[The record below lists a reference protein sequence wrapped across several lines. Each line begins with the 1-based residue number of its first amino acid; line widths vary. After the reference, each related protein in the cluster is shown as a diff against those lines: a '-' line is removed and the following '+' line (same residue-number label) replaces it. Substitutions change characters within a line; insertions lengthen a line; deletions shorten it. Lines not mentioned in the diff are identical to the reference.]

1 MRADGTLLGALALC
15 WMAAA
20 SDAHAYCR
28 TTTCDSLDPDREGVP
43 CDTDARGCVVEG
55 IPLWRDPGCVT
66 LWLSEEPE
74 PLPGVDT
81 AELAELTRAAF
92 ETWRDASC
100 RPGQPSF
107 EARLNGTL
115 ECALS
120 SFDPGALQEVDSVR
134 VVHEDWPHPQT
145 LRDVA
150 LTTVNFRPATGEI
163 VGAIIELN
171 AVDNRFSLT
180 PDGGAIDLPS
190 ALAHEA
196 GHALGLAHSDLR
208 DATMFPRTPTGSD
221 ALRTLSSDDEA
232 GICEVYPPAPGAG
245 GACDDMPA
253 ASPNDVCEAAIVPRR
268 AADGGCGA
276 ARPHGGRAGGAAG
289 CALAL
294 LIGCARARRR
304 RP

>member
-1 MRADGTLLGALALC
+1 VRADATLFGALALC
-15 WMAAA
+15 SMAAA

-28 TTTCDSLDPDREGVP
+28 TTTCDSLDPAREGVP
-43 CDTDARGCVVEG
+43 CETDARGCVVEG

-74 PLPGVDT
+74 PLPGIDI
-81 AELAELTRAAF
+81 AQLAELTLAAF
-92 ETWRDASC
+92 DTWQDASC

-115 ECALS
+115 ECALT

-134 VVHEDWPHPQT
+134 VVQEDWPHPQS

-163 VGAIIELN
+163 IGASIEIN
-171 AVDNRFSLT
+171 AEDNRFSLT
-180 PDGGAIDLPS
+180 PDSGAIDLPS

-196 GHALGLAHSDLR
+196 GHALGLGHSDDR
-208 DATMFPRTPTGSD
+208 DATMFPRTPAGSD

-232 GICEVYPPAPGAG
+232 GICDVYPATQDAA
-245 GACDDMPA
+245 GACADMPA
-253 ASPNDVCEAAIVPRR
+253 ASASSVCEAAIVPRR
-268 AADGGCGA
+268 ASRGGCSTARPDGGTAGWA
-276 ARPHGGRAGGAAG
+276 AA
-289 CALAL
+289 CMLA

-304 RP
+304 RA